1 MFFAGKPGLR
11 AGRECAPRPGG
22 AKRRRSPRLQRSTGR
37 SGHLDAVREAA
48 GDGADAVF
56 VSCFGDPGVQAAREI
71 VDIPVVGGFEP
82 AVLTSLALGE
92 RTGVITVLPNVPP
105 MLHGLVRRYALTG
118 RVGTI
123 RAVDVSVLDL
133 DSGDRLIE
141 GLTEQARA
149 AVAAREADVIV
160 LGCTGMLG
168 VAAALQERLAAEGPF
183 VPVVDPTGAAIMWL
197 ESQVRLGVRPSRTTY
212 QPPRRKDRIACRLR
226 PVRSARPSLPHPS
239 GPHVPGVEPWPL
251 TSTRSA
257 RTCPP

>member
-1 MFFAGKPGLR
+1 MKLTVVLPVITDAFTEEVRREVGAWVSPGTEVEVRRIARGTASIESEYDEAL
-11 AGRECAPRPGG
+11 AAPGI
-22 AKRRRSPRLQRSTGR
+22 
-37 SGHLDAVREAA
+37 LDAVREAA
-48 GDGADAVF
+48 EGADAVF

-92 RTGVITVLPNVPP
+92 RTGVITVLPNVLP

-118 RVGTI
+118 RVGPI
-123 RAVDVSVLDL
+123 RVVDIPVLDL
-133 DSGDRLIE
+133 DAGDRLLDALA
-141 GLTEQARA
+141 GQARA

-212 QPPRRKDRIACRLR
+212 QPPRPKDRIA
-226 PVRSARPSLPHPS
+226 
-239 GPHVPGVEPWPL
+239 
-251 TSTRSA
+251 
-257 RTCPP
+257 